1 MNVTRD
7 EAAQALDDI
16 SKAGDRVVRLK
27 GYHHGA
33 PHFILWGLV
42 WLFANTVTQ
51 FWPEYARYA
60 WPGAI
65 LFGVVASTA
74 IGFFQSRKVRPGKA
88 SGIDRRTG
96 QRIGM
101 TSGVMFLFIF
111 CLVWIAQPDSNREG
125 NAMISIL
132 FPFLYMCAGIWAG
145 WRLFAI
151 GLVTAAAIMVGYT
164 YVNEWFDL
172 WMGVFAGGSLIAGG
186 IWLRTA

>member
-16 SKAGDRVVRLK
+16 SKASDRVVRLK

-33 PHFILWGLV
+33 PHFIVWGVV
-42 WLFANTVTQ
+42 WLFANTITQ

-60 WPGAI
+60 WPAGILTGAVTSI
-65 LFGVVASTA
+65 A
-74 IGFFQSRKVRPGKA
+74 IAFFQTRHVKPGAA
-88 SGIDRRTG
+88 SSIDKRTG

-101 TSGVMFLFIF
+101 TSGIMFLFIF
-111 CLVWIAQPDSNREG
+111 CLINIAQPDSNRET

-151 GLVTAAAIMVGYT
+151 GLVTAVAIMFGFF
-164 YVNEWFDL
+164 YVKDWFDL
-172 WMGVFAGGSLIAGG
+172 WMGIFAGGSLIAGG

>member
-16 SKAGDRVVRLK
+16 SKASDRVVTLK

-33 PHFILWGLV
+33 PHFVIWGFV
-42 WLFANTVTQ
+42 WLFANTITE
-51 FWPEYARYA
+51 FWPQYAQHA
-60 WPGAI
+60 WISLLAVGMISSTVLGVLQRRNVKPGPA
-65 LFGVVASTA
+65 ASIDA
-74 IGFFQSRKVRPGKA
+74 RIGR
-88 SGIDRRTG
+88 
-96 QRIGM
+96 RIGM
-101 TSGVMFLFIF
+101 TSGVIFVFIF
-111 CLVWIAQPDSNREG
+111 CLMWIAQPESNREA

-151 GLVTAAAIMVGYT
+151 GFVTAAAILVGYY
-164 YVNEWFDL
+164 YVKDWFDL

>member
-16 SKAGDRVVRLK
+16 SKASGRVVEVK
-27 GYHHGA
+27 GYHYGA
-33 PHFILWGLV
+33 PHFIIWGFV
-42 WLFANTVTQ
+42 WLFANTITE
-51 FWPEYARYA
+51 FWPQYAQNA
-60 WPGAI
+60 WISLLAVGMISSTVLGVLQRRDVKPGAA
-65 LFGVVASTA
+65 ASIDA
-74 IGFFQSRKVRPGKA
+74 RIGR
-88 SGIDRRTG
+88 
-96 QRIGM
+96 RIGM
-101 TSGVMFLFIF
+101 TSGVMFAFIF
-111 CLVWIAQPDSNREG
+111 CLMWIAQPETNREA

-151 GLVTAAAIMVGYT
+151 GLVTAAAILVGYY
-164 YVNEWFDL
+164 YVKDWFDL